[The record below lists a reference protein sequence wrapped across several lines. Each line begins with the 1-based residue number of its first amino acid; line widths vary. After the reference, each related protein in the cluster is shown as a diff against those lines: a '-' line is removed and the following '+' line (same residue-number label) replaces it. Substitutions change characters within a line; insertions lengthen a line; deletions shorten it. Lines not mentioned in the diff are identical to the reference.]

1 MGLIEIIFL
10 IHREFWKWYRSQ
22 ECYYH
27 YYLVE
32 DTNGGK
38 KEIHSCR
45 LLGQGSP
52 TQVAGPEAPS
62 AADYYQWNCLTEQD
76 VLTYIDRGS
85 SGNPLFTPAVTHRD
99 SEQKWAGE
107 VFWAWNTLDW
117 EENWSSKEGRKCHC
131 RLWSQREL
139 NETLALPLC
148 GHVTTEK
155 FLMLFEFQWPH
166 S

>member
-1 MGLIEIIFL
+1 MVQISLQE
-10 IHREFWKWYRSQ
+10 K

-99 SEQKWAGE
+99 SEQKWAGG
-107 VFWAWNTLDW
+107 VFWAWNTLDQ
-117 EENWSSKEGRKCHC
+117 EENWSSKEVPLQAFESERIEWNPGSATLWPCDNRKVSNA
-131 RLWSQREL
+131 LWVSV
-139 NETLALPLC
+139 A
-148 GHVTTEK
+148 
-155 FLMLFEFQWPH
+155 

>member
-10 IHREFWKWYRSQ
+10 IQRECWISLQ
-22 ECYYH
+22 EKDGYYH

-38 KEIHSCR
+38 KEIHSSR
-45 LLGQGSP
+45 LLGQCSP
-52 TQVAGPEAPS
+52 TQAAGQEAPS

-76 VLTYIDRGS
+76 ILTYIDRGS

-107 VFWAWNTLDW
+107 SPEPETHRI
-117 EENWSSKEGRKCHC
+117 ERRTGPPRKGGSATAGFGVTEHWIKPWLCHSAAM
-131 RLWSQREL
+131 WQQKS
-139 NETLALPLC
+139 
-148 GHVTTEK
+148 
-155 FLMLFEFQWPH
+155 F
-166 S
+166 